1 MMRRSFIML
10 LCGAAAYAFP
20 IAPSAQ
26 QSAKLRRIGLM
37 RWKAEGCISSDF
49 EDALHD
55 LGYTPG
61 KDLVIECRDAGAQ
74 YSGLNSAAAALVA
87 LKVDV
92 IAALSEPA
100 AHAAQSATATIPI
113 VMIASGDPVASGLV
127 KSLARPGGNVTG
139 LSYYAT
145 ELTAKRLEILKE
157 IVPAARRVAVLTNPE
172 VSYLPFV
179 RDTKREADA
188 LGVETQ
194 VFEASDAAGIDAAFE
209 AIDGAHF
216 DALFILPDLMSS
228 VEGSRIAKLALARR
242 LPTVAWGS
250 WFPAQGCLAAY
261 SADYDALERRAAT
274 YVDKIL
280 RGASPADLPVEQ
292 PTAFRLIFNVKTAK
306 QLGLTIPPSLLA
318 RADEVI
324 E

>member
-1 MMRRSFIML
+1 MMRRSFIMFL
-10 LCGAAAYAFP
+10 GGAAAYALP
-20 IAPSAQ
+20 ITPRAQ
-26 QSAKLRRIGLM
+26 QSAKLPRIGRI
-37 RWKAEGCISSDF
+37 RWTDCKFSDF
-49 EDALHD
+49 EDALGD
-55 LGYTPG
+55 LGYTLG
-61 KDLVIECRDAGAQ
+61 KDLVIECRDAGGQ
-74 YSGLNSAAAALVA
+74 YRGLDGAAAALVA

-92 IAALSEPA
+92 IAALNEPA
-100 AHAAQSATATIPI
+100 AHAAQSATATIPV

-157 IVPAARRVAVLTNPE
+157 IVPAAHRVAVLTNPE
-172 VSYLPFV
+172 VAYLPFV

-188 LGVETQ
+188 LGVEIQ
-194 VFEASDAAGIDAAFE
+194 VLEARDPAGIDAALE
-209 AIDGAHF
+209 AVDGAHF
-216 DALFILPDLMSS
+216 DALFILPDLMNSN
-228 VEGSRIAKLALARR
+228 EAPRIAKLALDRR
-242 LPTVAWGS
+242 LPTVAWGD
-250 WFPAQGCLAAY
+250 WFAAQGCLAAY

-292 PTAFRLIFNVKTAK
+292 PTAFRLIFNAKTAK

>member
-1 MMRRSFIML
+1 L
-10 LCGAAAYAFP
+10 P
-20 IAPSAQ
+20 IAPHAQ
-26 QSAKLRRIGLM
+26 QSAKQPRIGLI

-49 EDALHD
+49 DDALRD
-55 LGYTPG
+55 LGYSPG
-61 KDLVIECRDAGAQ
+61 KDLVIECRDAGGQ
-74 YSGLNSAAAALVA
+74 YSGLNGAAAALVA

-172 VSYLPFV
+172 VAYLPFV
-179 RDTKREADA
+179 RDTKQAADA
-188 LGVETQ
+188 LGLEIQ
-194 VFEASDAAGIDAAFE
+194 VLEARDAAGISAALE

-216 DALFILPDLMSS
+216 DALFILPDVMNAD
-228 VEGSRIAKLALARR
+228 EAPRIAKLALDRR

-250 WFPAQGCLAAY
+250 WFAAQGCLAAY
-261 SADYDALERRAAT
+261 SADYDSLERRAAT

-292 PTAFRLIFNVKTAK
+292 PTAFRLVFNVRTAK
-306 QLGLTIPPSLLA
+306 ELGLTIAPSLLA